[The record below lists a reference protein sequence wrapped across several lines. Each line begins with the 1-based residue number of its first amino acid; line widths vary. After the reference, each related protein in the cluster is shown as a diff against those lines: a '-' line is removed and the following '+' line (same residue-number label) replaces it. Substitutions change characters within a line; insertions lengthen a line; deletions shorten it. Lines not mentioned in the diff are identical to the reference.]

1 MEKDPTLKMK
11 LDESFVTN
19 FLHPTFK
26 NISIPTETLLFP
38 TGGSFFLFLHKKNQN
53 AFPKMD
59 KIFNLVNF
67 ISYLSRINQETC
79 GVSEKEHYLLF

>member
-1 MEKDPTLKMK
+1 MEKDPTLKKK

-38 TGGSFFLFLHKKNQN
+38 TGGSFFLFLPTKNQK
-53 AFPKMD
+53 AFS
-59 KIFNLVNF
+59 KIF
-67 ISYLSRINQETC
+67 IWY
-79 GVSEKEHYLLF
+79 G

>member
-1 MEKDPTLKMK
+1 MEKDPTLKKK

-38 TGGSFFLFLHKKNQN
+38 TGGSFFKFLPTKKIRKH
-53 AFPKMD
+53 FPRFLYGMD
-59 KIFNLVNF
+59 KIFDLANYISLKDQSRNL
-67 ISYLSRINQETC
+67 
-79 GVSEKEHYLLF
+79 

>member
-1 MEKDPTLKMK
+1 MEKDPTLKKK
-11 LDESFVTN
+11 LDESFVSN

-53 AFPKMD
+53 AFLKMD
-59 KIFNLVNF
+59 KIVNF